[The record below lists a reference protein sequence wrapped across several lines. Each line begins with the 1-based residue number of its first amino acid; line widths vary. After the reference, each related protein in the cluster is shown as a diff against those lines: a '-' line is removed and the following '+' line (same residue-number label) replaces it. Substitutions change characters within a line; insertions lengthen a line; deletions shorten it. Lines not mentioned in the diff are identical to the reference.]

1 MEKRLDFILDE
12 TKLYIRQVY
21 KTIIDIQVT
30 YRMF

>member
-12 TKLYIRQVY
+12 TKFYIRQVY
-21 KTIIDIQVT
+21 KRIIDIQVT

>member
-1 MEKRLDFILDE
+1 MEKKLDFILDE
-12 TKLYIRQVY
+12 TKFYIRQVY

>member
-12 TKLYIRQVY
+12 TKFYIRQVY
-21 KTIIDIQVT
+21 KKIIDIQVT